1 MSFVN
6 VAIMLAVLGLA
17 MGASMLYYGTRGKK
31 RMREGMDRLAGSVN
45 GTVIQQSRLHYPSLA
60 GTVGGRPVNVFIHLS
75 AGHRKTSDIVYL
87 VLSTPVDLPSGTLV
101 VQQEYFAVAPG
112 KGGFNDVAGDFL
124 ADRIPGRYVYAEDE
138 AATDA
143 LLAAAGV
150 REELAAFERYPSIV
164 LGPDAIT
171 VGKPYG
177 GARDLLPEQ
186 IVPELEHM
194 AELAARLGNA
204 KPAPIAAT
212 AEA

>member
-1 MSFVN
+1 
-6 VAIMLAVLGLA
+6 
-17 MGASMLYYGTRGKK
+17 
-31 RMREGMDRLAGSVN
+31 
-45 GTVIQQSRLHYPSLA
+45 
-60 GTVGGRPVNVFIHLS
+60 
-75 AGHRKTSDIVYL
+75 
-87 VLSTPVDLPSGTLV
+87 VDLPSGTLV

-112 KGGFNDVAGDFL
+112 QGGFNDVAGDFL

-143 LLAAAGV
+143 LLATKGV
-150 REELAAFERYPSIV
+150 REELGAFERYPSIV